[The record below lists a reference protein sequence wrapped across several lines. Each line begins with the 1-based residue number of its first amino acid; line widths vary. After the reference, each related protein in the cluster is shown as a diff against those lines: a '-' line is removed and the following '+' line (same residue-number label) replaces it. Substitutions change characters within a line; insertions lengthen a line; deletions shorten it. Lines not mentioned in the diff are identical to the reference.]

1 MNEVNRRSG
10 LSQAEPYEF
19 KERDIPCNGV
29 YFVHHFGNSKLQSDL
44 SEGDFCDALKLIVLS
59 RGGSDNVKI
68 FNKG

>member
-1 MNEVNRRSG
+1 MPSHGRQNLV
-10 LSQAEPYEF
+10 
-19 KERDIPCNGV
+19 
-29 YFVHHFGNSKLQSDL
+29 GNSKLQSDL